1 MPGRRDFI
9 GLVGAGVVFPLAGG
23 CLSASNT
30 TYSISDGCVSD
41 TCPDAITHD
50 AEIVDGGYADE
61 ETPLTISTRITN
73 STSKSITYADRRLVH
88 MDCVRSTDD
97 QFALYAVE
105 RLDGG
110 DTRNYEFTG
119 DCWRTTVDCYS
130 DLLVRSRELAPG
142 ESAERALYVLVP
154 QEKTCPED
162 APGEIRFRT
171 AGTVRRTDD
180 EDGNET
186 SFEWTVTLEQS

>member
-1 MPGRRDFI
+1 MRRRNYLGTI
-9 GLVGAGVVFPLAGG
+9 GAGTVYPLTSG
-23 CLSASNT
+23 CLSAANAS
-30 TYSISDGCVSD
+30 YSISDGCSSD

-73 STSKSITYADRRLVH
+73 STSESITYADRRLVH

-97 QFALYAVE
+97 QFALYAVD

-110 DTRNYEFTG
+110 DTENNEFTG
-119 DCWRTTVDCYS
+119 DCWRATVGCIS
-130 DLLVRSRELAPG
+130 DLLVRSRELAPE

-154 QEKTCPED
+154 EEQPCPED
-162 APGEIRFRT
+162 SPGQIRFRT

-180 EDGNET
+180 EDGTET